1 MRAALFTV
9 LLAASTALAQENKK
23 GPAVEGTITN
33 EKSGAVL
40 KLKGSLARWPD
51 HAFALVKLFVKDGPD
66 INWYKMEVVNGAYEG
81 TFGLGTRKTAPMV
94 YRAEL
99 WLVLSKQSEG
109 VKQRFM
115 SDLGVT
121 KDHSE
126 VVDACEVS
134 SGTKDEQHKF
144 RKETLGKCDEWLK
157 RARSVSEKAAAA
169 IDGAAKTPGWEG
181 EKKKI
186 EDETTKLQE
195 DYLAYEKEWVTLG
208 REALRLKEVKDVLVT
223 VFKVLEDAKDDPDSA
238 RESAEKG
245 KAALEKASS
254 SIETTKSEL
263 SSDKK
268 DDK

>member
-1 MRAALFTV
+1 MRALAIV
-9 LLAASTALAQENKK
+9 LLAAGTALAQETKK
-23 GPAVEGTITN
+23 GPAVEGTIAN
-33 EKSGAVL
+33 EKPGAVL
-40 KLKGSLARWPD
+40 KLKGTLARWPD
-51 HAFALVKLFVKDGPD
+51 HAFAYVKLFVKDGPD
-66 INWYKMEVVNGAYEG
+66 IDWYKMEVVNGAYEG
-81 TFGLGTRKTAPMV
+81 TFAFGTRKTAPMV

-99 WLVLSKQSEG
+99 WLRVGQQSAG

-115 SDLGVT
+115 TDLGVP

-126 VVDACEVS
+126 VVDKCDVS
-134 SGTKDEQHKF
+134 SGSTDEQRKF

-157 RARSVSEKAAAA
+157 RARSASEKAAAA
-169 IDGAAKTPGWEG
+169 IEGAAKTPSWDA

-186 EDETTKLQE
+186 DEETTKLQG
-195 DYLAYEKEWVTLG
+195 DYLACEKEWVTLG
-208 REALRLKEVKDVLVT
+208 REALRLKEVKDVVVT
-223 VFKVLEDAKDDPDSA
+223 IFKVLEDAKDDADAA

-268 DDK
+268 DEK